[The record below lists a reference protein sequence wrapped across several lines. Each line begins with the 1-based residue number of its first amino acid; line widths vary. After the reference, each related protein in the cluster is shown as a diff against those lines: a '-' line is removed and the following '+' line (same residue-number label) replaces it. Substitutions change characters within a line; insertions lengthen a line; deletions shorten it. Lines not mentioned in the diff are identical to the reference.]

1 MESNM
6 YIYAFSNYTDI
17 VTDKLSD
24 KKSLLT
30 KRFSRTDNFINL
42 ALLGVQKCVQDIE
55 IDPCSSIYLA
65 SRNGNMNT
73 TIKVLEA
80 IFRENQLPMPF
91 NFLNS
96 VNASTLFFVAQNF
109 NIEGKTL
116 FVDRFESALTQALID
131 VKNGKTVLV
140 GAVEEAISDL
150 EFHKNRFCNDKIEE
164 YSRWLL
170 ISPKIIDIEPIA
182 QIYNF
187 ELTTDN
193 QSKSKIYEIFDF
205 LSSTNK
211 KFDFISENLIFSVKK
226 TF

>member
-1 MESNM
+1 M

-80 IFRENQLPMPF
+80 IFRENRLPMPF

-96 VNASTLFFVAQNF
+96 VNASTLFFIAQNF

-140 GAVEEAISDL
+140 GDVEEAISDL
-150 EFHKNRFCNDKIEE
+150 EFHQKRFGIDKIEE

-170 ISPKIIDIEPIA
+170 ISPKIMDIEPIA

>member
-42 ALLGVQKCVQDIE
+42 ALLGVQNCVQDIE
-55 IDPCSSIYLA
+55 INPCSSIYLA

-80 IFRENQLPMPF
+80 IFRQNRLPMPF

-109 NIEGKTL
+109 NIKGKTL
-116 FVDRFESALTQALID
+116 FVDKFESALTQALID

-140 GAVEEAISDL
+140 GTVEEAISDL
-150 EFHKNRFCNDKIEE
+150 EFHQKRFGSNKIEE

-170 ISPKIIDIEPIA
+170 ISPKIIDREPIA

-187 ELTTDN
+187 KLTTNN
-193 QSKSKIYEIFDF
+193 QAKSKIYEIFDF
-205 LSSTNK
+205 LSSINK
-211 KFDFISENLIFSVKK
+211 QFDFIGENLIFSVEKI
-226 TF
+226 

>member
-1 MESNM
+1 M

-42 ALLGVQKCVQDIE
+42 ALLGVQKCVQNIE

-80 IFRENQLPMPF
+80 IFIENQLPMPF

-109 NIEGKTL
+109 KIEGKTL

-140 GAVEEAISDL
+140 GAIEEATSDL
-150 EFHKNRFCNDKIEE
+150 EFYKKRFNTDKIEE

-170 ISPKIIDIEPIA
+170 ISPKIMDIEPIA

-187 ELTTDN
+187 KLITDN
-193 QSKSKIYEIFDF
+193 QTESKVYEIFDF
-205 LSSTNK
+205 LSNTNK
-211 KFDFISENLIFSVKK
+211 QFNFIGENLIFSVEKK
-226 TF
+226 I

>member
-1 MESNM
+1 M

-42 ALLGVQKCVQDIE
+42 ALLGVQKCMQDIE

-73 TIKVLEA
+73 TLKVLEA
-80 IFRENQLPMPF
+80 IFLQNRLPMPF

-96 VNASTLFFVAQNF
+96 VNASTLFFIAQNF

-116 FVDRFESALTQALID
+116 FVDKFESALAQALID

-140 GAVEEAISDL
+140 GAIEEATSDL
-150 EFHKNRFCNDKIEE
+150 EFYKKRFGTDKIEE

-170 ISPKIIDIEPIA
+170 LSPKIMDIEPIA

-187 ELTTDN
+187 ELTADN
-193 QSKSKIYEIFDF
+193 QTDSKVYEIFDF
-205 LSSTNK
+205 LANTNK
-211 KFDFISENLIFSVKK
+211 QFNFISENLIFSVEKI
-226 TF
+226 

>member
-42 ALLGVQKCVQDIE
+42 ALLGVQKCMQDIE
-55 IDPCSSIYLA
+55 IDQCSNIYLA

-73 TIKVLEA
+73 TLKVLEA
-80 IFRENQLPMPF
+80 IFLQNQLPMPF

-96 VNASTLFFVAQNF
+96 VNSSTLFFIAQNF
-109 NIEGKTL
+109 SIEGKTL
-116 FVDRFESALTQALID
+116 FVDKFESALVQALID

-140 GAVEEAISDL
+140 GVVEEATFNL
-150 EFHKNRFCNDKIEE
+150 EFYKKRFGTNKIEE

-170 ISPKIIDIEPIA
+170 LSPKIMDIEPIA

-187 ELTTDN
+187 KLTIDN
-193 QSKSKIYEIFDF
+193 QVKSKIYEIFDF

-211 KFDFISENLIFSVKK
+211 QFDFIGENLIFSVEKL
-226 TF
+226 